1 MIPTHIVIHHSLT
14 KDGQT
19 VSWNAIRKY
28 HVETLGWR
36 DVGYHY
42 GIELVGA
49 RQEILVGRM
58 QDDVGAH
65 CKEGG
70 MNNCS
75 IGICVVGNFDVDTV
89 PIEQFRLLIR
99 LARSLM
105 LVFKIP
111 AENVKRHGDYAGY
124 KSCPG
129 LKFPWSAFQA
139 AIR

>member
-1 MIPTHIVIHHSLT
+1 MKPTHVIIHHSLT

-42 GIELVGA
+42 GLELVGDHY
-49 RQEILVGRM
+49 EILTGRM
-58 QDDVGAH
+58 LDETGAH

-70 MNNCS
+70 MNHTS
-75 IGICVVGNFDVDTV
+75 LGICLVGNFDLTPV
-89 PIEQFRLLIR
+89 PDEQLMLLKRLVK
-99 LARSLM
+99 SLM
-105 LVFKIP
+105 IVFNIP
-111 AENVKRHGDYAGY
+111 KENVKRHHDYAGY

-129 LKFPWSAFQA
+129 DHFPWSGFLAGL
-139 AIR
+139 